1 MAPLLRDHEPGTLAP
16 ELDACGVDRVVVVQ
30 AAETL
35 AENLYT
41 LGLAAREPRIA
52 GVVGWLDLASPALVE
67 EVAAL
72 RSTGRLLGFRPVR
85 DDNRS
90 VAWLLDG
97 RLTAGLRHLAEA
109 GLGLD
114 VLLQNPDELPLGA
127 HLAARHPDLTIVL
140 DHCGKPDIK
149 GGRLAGWSSDL
160 AELAAQRRVSCKLS
174 GLPNQAAPGAT
185 VDALR
190 PYAAEVLERFGPDRV
205 MWASD
210 WPPLLLSSTYRD
222 WWRISQE
229 LLAGLDGEAR
239 AAVLGGTAARVYG
252 SARDEHLR
260 LQQARRPQVAP
271 DRCRDRGR
279 QRHGRGPRL
288 LRCRRSGQH
297 RRHRGLEQRELE
309 GGRAERDAVRRQ
321 YGFDPPH
328 PLAHR
333 LRCHRVVVG
342 AG

>member
-1 MAPLLRDHEPGTLAP
+1 VIVDAHVHFWRLARGDNRALEPWMSPLLRDHEPAGLAP

-52 GVVGWLDLASPALVE
+52 GVVGWIDPASPSLPE

-90 VAWLLDG
+90 VAWMLDG
-97 RLTAGLRHLAEA
+97 RLTAGLHHLAAA
-109 GLGLD
+109 GLVLD
-114 VLLQNPDELPLGA
+114 VLLQNPDELPLVT
-127 HLAARHPDLTIVL
+127 HLAGRHLDLAIVL
-140 DHCGKPDIK
+140 DHCGKPDVR
-149 GGRLAGWSSDL
+149 GGRFAAWAADL
-160 AELAAQRRVSCKLS
+160 ADLARHPRAACKLS
-174 GLPNQAAPGAT
+174 GLPNQAPPGAAADT
-185 VDALR
+185 LR
-190 PYAAEVLERFGPDRV
+190 PYAAEVLERFGPQRV

-239 AAVLGGTAARVYG
+239 AAVSGGTATRVYG
-252 SARDEHLR
+252 L
-260 LQQARRPQVAP
+260 
-271 DRCRDRGR
+271 
-279 QRHGRGPRL
+279 
-288 LRCRRSGQH
+288 RSG
-297 RRHRGLEQRELE
+297 
-309 GGRAERDAVRRQ
+309 
-321 YGFDPPH
+321 
-328 PLAHR
+328 
-333 LRCHRVVVG
+333 
-342 AG
+342 